1 MGVDLGVAGLVLSR
15 LNIVAGFRELGG
27 TRRRTET
34 LLALAAAQ
42 LLVQLTFLPVTL
54 TIPSVA
60 DYFGVDV
67 DDAAWTVVIR
77 LLLLGSTVF
86 LTSRLGEK
94 FGHARMFFVGICV
107 LTGAN
112 LLATTAQSL
121 YQLILWCGLGGFGG
135 ALVIS
140 NSNAIIA
147 MVFEPAERGRAFSVP
162 VTASRF
168 GTMLGL
174 LLFGLFLEFIN
185 WRLVYVSALLVG
197 VAAVGFAWPVLK
209 YQREQAAGE
218 RAKVRID
225 YLAAAVLVAAL
236 ATFILSGSHLHDGAE
251 SFTSPEALGYHLPMH
266 LLSLALAGLFVVMQ
280 LRTGNPFLDFRYFKR
295 KYFSM
300 ALFSNTTCHLSMLT
314 IFTLV
319 PIVVE
324 DGLGYGPLVVM
335 LVLMPHQ
342 SFGLWL
348 PAIAGYVYDRYN
360 PRWLGPLS
368 LFCIAAG
375 VGLLGLFAADV
386 PIWGIPLLLLPASV
400 GTALFISPYNAVV
413 MNTLPENRS
422 FASGMLETTRQ
433 MGHTVGSTIGAT
445 ILGLSLPVTI
455 EFMTAAEARGYYQQ
469 GFQAASLAVVWIIV
483 SGGIVALFQRVPAVV
498 WRRSEREPAAGA
510 GTAGD

>member
-1 MGVDLGVAGLVLSR
+1 MADLGVAGLVLSR

-27 TRRRTET
+27 TKRRTDT
-34 LLALAAAQ
+34 LLALAASQ

-94 FGHARMFFVGICV
+94 FGHVRMFFIGICV

-197 VAAVGFAWPVLK
+197 VAAIGFAWPVLK
-209 YQREQAAGE
+209 YQREQAAVEG
-218 RAKVRID
+218 AGVRID
-225 YLAAAVLVAAL
+225 YLAAAVLVAVL

-368 LFCIAAG
+368 LFFIAAG

-469 GFQAASLAVVWIIV
+469 GFQVASLAVVWIIV

-498 WRRSEREPAAGA
+498 WRRSEREPAAQPGA
-510 GTAGD
+510 GD

>member
-1 MGVDLGVAGLVLSR
+1 MSR

>member
-27 TRRRTET
+27 TKRRTET

-375 VGLLGLFAADV
+375 VGLLGLFAAAV

-498 WRRSEREPAAGA
+498 WRRSERGPAAGA